1 MNNLTTFFTSL
12 ALLITAVA
20 GVIVAII
27 KAYKN
32 TKKEINSLP
41 RKIKAQIPVDNDI
54 TDKLEEVKDLLNA
67 DRVQVYDFHNGG
79 HWANGRSALKLT
91 CTYEVCRAGIKPA
104 QQHLQAVPLSCLSK
118 FVSTLLDDGKLEV
131 IDMEKIKNTM
141 PATYNLKKATSVRSF
156 YDVVL
161 NNKYGEP
168 IGFLALQYVKNLH
181 GIRTEGD
188 RQEVLRL
195 KFFIEEQLE
204 KMKIAEKTKEG
215 M

>member
-1 MNNLTTFFTSL
+1 MDSLTTFFTSL
-12 ALLITAVA
+12 ALLITAIA
-20 GVIVAII
+20 GVAVALLR
-27 KAYKN
+27 AYKN
-32 TKKEINSLP
+32 TKKEVDTLP
-41 RKIKAQIPVDNDI
+41 KKIKVQIPVDNAI